1 MNLKQKKEN
10 DMHNIQNNI
19 IIVQKKQCCMFLF
32 KI

>member
-19 IIVQKKQCCMFLF
+19 IIVQKKQFCMFLF